1 MAPIMPAMGCEG
13 MQRAGCRTQ
22 ASSWS
27 SKAAPHEVACAK
39 LFQYAHQVNLPR
51 RSTAPSRAVRCRAA
65 GLPSRTGVRVH
76 PEVQEAL
83 AAGRGVVALESTII
97 SHGMP
102 WPANVETALRV
113 EEAVRAAGA
122 VPATIAVLGGV
133 PAVGLGRDELERIG
147 RRGTAVRKTSC
158 RDLAAVVAAGADGST
173 TVAATMHLAAAAGVE
188 VFVTGGLGGVHRGG
202 ESSMDVSADLTELG
216 RTRVTVVCAG
226 PKTVLDIPRTLE
238 VLETQG
244 VPVVA
249 LAADEFPA
257 FFTPH
262 SGCAAPLRVETP
274 EQMAAVSLAQERLGL
289 RSGLVLGTN
298 RDSFGRGDC

>member
-1 MAPIMPAMGCEG
+1 MG
-13 MQRAGCRTQ
+13 
-22 ASSWS
+22 
-27 SKAAPHEVACAK
+27 
-39 LFQYAHQVNLPR
+39 
-51 RSTAPSRAVRCRAA
+51 
-65 GLPSRTGVRVH
+65 RTGVRVH

-216 RTRVTVVCAG
+216 RTR
-226 PKTVLDIPRTLE
+226 
-238 VLETQG
+238 G

-289 RSGLVLGTN
+289 RSGLVLGVPIPAHLAAEGSEVEAATQQALAEAEEQGVHGAAVTPFLLE
-298 RDSFGRGDC
+298 RIRQLTEGRSLAANVQLILNNARVGAQLAVELARLRAEESR